1 MNVYVDESAIRTRET
16 NSEYF
21 GETEIPLG
29 LFEICIQKSA
39 EFSHVA
45 DLDYQAEVSEHEY
58 QTQNERVSG
67 NVSVR
72 EGEEGSS

>member
-1 MNVYVDESAIRTRET
+1 MKVRFVREKQIQST
-16 NSEYF
+16 LERLNS
-21 GETEIPLG
+21 LWAC
-29 LFEICIQKSA
+29 LKSA
-39 EFSHVA
+39 SKKALNFSHVA